1 MVRLMKQK
9 CEVCGKEYKAYGCYR
24 GNDIHIC
31 DACRAKRNKFIK
43 KLKIDIKYDKEER
56 DDTIFHSREANW

>member
-1 MVRLMKQK
+1 MVAT
-9 CEVCGKEYKAYGCYR
+9 EV
-24 GNDIHIC
+24 NDIHIC

-56 DDTIFHSREANW
+56 DDTIFHSRETNW